1 MILKLGYICGH
12 CSLDS
17 VHDSVVKASKTFIL
31 QLHFQN
37 YKYIFNLNS
46 SFFVNRKIEFPL
58 RWPTSVN
65 IQKFKSVGTNN
76 TKEGDLVP
84 SDDENDAVQNSMLE
98 ESTLLMKFCS
108 ISPDYTRASC
118 DSIEVNLPFE
128 LTEEQRSII
137 VFPRSTFLLGR
148 SGTGKTTVLT
158 TKMIRNEKL
167 HHVAIE
173 RVYGPYSTASESSE
187 SAVEIKRPVLRQLF
201 VTLSPGLCKEI
212 KHHVS
217 CFKRYASFS
226 TILSLFVCSK

>member
-1 MILKLGYICGH
+1 MQPHSI
-12 CSLDS
+12 DA
-17 VHDSVVKASKTFIL
+17 SVVKALKTFIL
-31 QLHFQN
+31 QLHF
-37 YKYIFNLNS
+37 KTMTIFFNLNS

-58 RWPTSVN
+58 SWPRSAN

-76 TKEGDLVP
+76 TKKGDSVP
-84 SDDENDAVQNSMLE
+84 SEDEKDAAQNSMIE

-108 ISPDYTRASC
+108 ITPDYTRASC
-118 DSIEVNLPFE
+118 DSIEVDLPFE
-128 LTEEQRSII
+128 LTEAQRNII

-167 HHVAIE
+167 HHVAVE

-187 SAVEIKRPVLRQLF
+187 NAVEIKRPVLRQLF
-201 VTLSPGLCKEI
+201 VTLSPGLCQEI

-226 TILSLFVCSK
+226 TILFICL